1 MVFIRVWQLGFE
13 QQGRW
18 PLGIPGGR
26 WALIAAEGPAGKGG
40 KGRKVTQTRARLQ
53 TFPTISLGFHDGDT
67 AFPSPCVDA
76 LLDSARFVTGMLS

>member
-26 WALIAAEGPAGKGG
+26 WALIAAEGPADKGG
-40 KGRKVTQTRARLQ
+40 KGRKVTQKHARL
-53 TFPTISLGFHDGDT
+53 
-67 AFPSPCVDA
+67 
-76 LLDSARFVTGMLS
+76 